1 MYESSCTPVRHERRD
16 LYRVKDPCTAYH
28 MFIPKTEEGSH
39 SFVSKMELGQ
49 GGQGKMWQTRRLGGR
64 ARGHGRKDR
73 RGEIG
78 YRRTYGLPL
87 HLKCVVLI
95 IHEGNGD
102 WLKRCTGNGG
112 KLNYRLQVPS

>member
-1 MYESSCTPVRHERRD
+1 
-16 LYRVKDPCTAYH
+16 
-28 MFIPKTEEGSH
+28 
-39 SFVSKMELGQ
+39 MELGQ

-78 YRRTYGLPL
+78 YRRTYRLPL